1 LCAAEVW
8 KLQPQ
13 NEYRLECKVPREVV
27 ENHSECNA
35 LQEVEEPEN
44 DPISEPLNIILMTG
58 AFQGLEGEVAWK
70 GPSNEVRNRCGE
82 RVDKVEKGEEK
93 NSADDKVGLW
103 NLSSLLKCVQYWILR
118 EFFVKLLKVIV
129 RLVLRLDKSR
139 VLLKLLC
146 CRHLKGA

>member
-1 LCAAEVW
+1 
-8 KLQPQ
+8 
-13 NEYRLECKVPREVV
+13 
-27 ENHSECNA
+27 
-35 LQEVEEPEN
+35 
-44 DPISEPLNIILMTG
+44 MTG

-118 EFFVKLLKVIV
+118 ELLRGLCQLNKFSQETTTHFFVKLLKVIV

-146 CRHLKGA
+146 CRHLQGMGR